1 MKTLRRTL
9 LMAIAMLLC
18 STTVSAHDLE
28 VDGIYY
34 NITSDTDLTV
44 GVTYKGSGLISAV
57 YSGIVVIPESIA
69 YNGVS
74 YDVASIEA
82 HAFYGCDNLTE
93 VTIPSSVTNIGS
105 SAFGG
110 CTSLMEVTIPSSVT
124 SIGSEAFYG
133 CNLPT
138 ENNIRYAGT
147 WAVGVTDKQQ
157 TSYTLRPNTTGLAF
171 SLFKDCINMISIELP
186 DGIKHI
192 GTYMFY
198 GCCDLTEITIP
209 NSVISIEDYAFSD
222 CTNLTNITI
231 PNSVTSIGN
240 YAFVNCN

>member
-1 MKTLRRTL
+1 MKTLRTL

-34 NITSDTDLTV
+34 KITSDTDLTV
-44 GVTYKGSGLISAV
+44 GVTYKGSSSSSAV

-74 YDVASIEA
+74 YDVTSIEA
-82 HAFYGCDNLTE
+82 CAFYGCDNLTE
-93 VTIPSSVTNIGS
+93 VTIPSSVT
-105 SAFGG
+105 
-110 CTSLMEVTIPSSVT
+110 
-124 SIGSEAFYG
+124 SIGRDAFYR

-147 WAVGVTDKQQ
+147 WAVEVTDKQQ

-171 SLFKDCINMISIELP
+171 SLFEDCINMISIELP

-192 GTYMFY
+192 GTNMFY

-209 NSVISIEDYAFSD
+209 NSVTSIGDYAFSY
-222 CTNLTNITI
+222 CI
-231 PNSVTSIGN
+231 
-240 YAFVNCN
+240 